1 ACSAQLPQGF
11 TNFVEPRRMQVFN
24 IPWLPQTPVTNVVH
38 EVNHY
43 IHFPTPAPPAAPAPP
58 SLDDFA
64 PSPPEQSEMDR
75 AKELQQQE
83 AVVYKSSS
91 DGICS
96 TVPRPVTNWD
106 PAQQLADK

>member
-1 ACSAQLPQGF
+1 MSNSLDWFGRFWAWLANG
-11 TNFVEPRRMQVFN
+11 PR
-24 IPWLPQTPVTNVVH
+24 H

-75 AKELQQQE
+75 AKELQCGAKTWLAAGVPE
-83 AVVYKSSS
+83 A
-91 DGICS
+91 
-96 TVPRPVTNWD
+96 P
-106 PAQQLADK
+106 